1 VQPNDPF
8 TLPGTWRGP
17 PPRYSTYRDVM
28 TTSQAGF
35 DALARLD
42 LLGLDD
48 ALSGEDRLLRDTVRR
63 FAAEQLRPNIARW
76 FEDGTLPARELALEF
91 GKLGVLGMH
100 LDGYECPGASAT
112 QYGLACTE
120 IEAVDS
126 GLRSLVSV
134 QGSLA
139 MYAIHAYGSEEQKQR
154 WLPPMSRGEAI
165 GCFGL
170 TEPDAGSDPGSMR
183 SYAKRDGDDWILH
196 GSKMWI
202 TNGSISDVAVVWART
217 DDGVRGFLVER
228 GMPGYTTSDVH
239 HKISLRASI
248 TSELSFDEVRLPASA
263 QLPEAAGLRAPLGCL
278 TEARYGIICGVVGAA
293 RDALASALSY
303 STSRVQFGK
312 PISGFQLT
320 QRKLAELA
328 VSVSNM
334 QLVARRLGELK
345 DAGTIKPYQISYG
358 KFANVQ
364 AALEVCREAR
374 SILGGS
380 GITTEYSPLRH
391 AVNLETVYTYEGTHE
406 VHTLVLG
413 EQLTGTSAYR

>member
-1 VQPNDPF
+1 MA
-8 TLPGTWRGP
+8 G
-17 PPRYSTYRDVM
+17 M
-28 TTSQAGF
+28 TTPAPADF

-48 ALSGEDRLLRDTVRR
+48 TLNGEDRLLRDTIRQ
-63 FAAEQLRPNIARW
+63 FATEQLRPHIAEW
-76 FEDGTLPARELALEF
+76 FEAGTLPARELALEF

-100 LDGYECPGASAT
+100 LDGYDCAGAKAS
-112 QYGLACTE
+112 QYGLACAE

-139 MYAIHAYGSEEQKQR
+139 MYAIYAYGSEEQKQR

-183 SYAKRDGDDWILH
+183 TYARRDGSGENADWILH

-217 DDGVRGFLVER
+217 DEGVSGFLVEK
-228 GMPGYTTSDVH
+228 GTPGFTASDVH

-263 QLPEAAGLRAPLGCL
+263 QLPQAKGLRAPLGCL
-278 TEARYGIICGVVGAA
+278 TEARFGIVCGVVGSA
-293 RDALASALSY
+293 RDALASALNY
-303 STSRVQFGK
+303 ANSRVQFDK
-312 PISGFQLT
+312 PISSFQLT
-320 QRKLAELA
+320 QRKLAEMA
-328 VSVSNM
+328 VTVSNM

-345 DAGTIKPYQISYG
+345 DAGQIQPHQISYG
-358 KFANVQ
+358 KFNNVSS
-364 AALEVCREAR
+364 ALQVCREAR

-413 EQLTGTSAYR
+413 QQLTGISAYR

>member
-1 VQPNDPF
+1 
-8 TLPGTWRGP
+8 
-17 PPRYSTYRDVM
+17 M
-28 TTSQAGF
+28 TTSPQPDF
-35 DALARLD
+35 DGLARLD
-42 LLGLDD
+42 LLNLDD
-48 ALSGEDRLLRDTVRR
+48 TLSGEDRLLRDTIRR
-63 FAAEQLRPNIARW
+63 FAADQLQPNIAEW
-76 FEDGTLPARELALEF
+76 FEAGTLPARDLALEF

-100 LDGYECPGASAT
+100 LEGYECPGAKAS
-112 QYGLACTE
+112 QYALACTE

-139 MYAIHAYGSEEQKQR
+139 MFAIHRYGSEQQKQQ
-154 WLPPMSRGEAI
+154 WLPRMARGEAI

-183 SYAKRDGDDWILH
+183 THARRDGADWILH

-217 DDGVRGFLVER
+217 DEGVRGFLVDK
-228 GMPGYTTSDVH
+228 GTPGFTATDVH

-278 TEARYGIICGVVGAA
+278 TEARFGIVAGVVGAA
-293 RDALASALSY
+293 RDALASALNY
-303 STSRVQFGK
+303 ANSRVQFGR
-312 PISGFQLT
+312 PISSFQLT

-328 VSVSNM
+328 VSVQNM

-345 DAGTIKPYQISYG
+345 DQGKIQPHQISYG
-358 KFANVQ
+358 KFANGR
-364 AALEVCREAR
+364 AALEVAREAR

-413 EQLTGTSAYR
+413 EQLTGFASYR

>member
-1 VQPNDPF
+1 
-8 TLPGTWRGP
+8 
-17 PPRYSTYRDVM
+17 M
-28 TTSQAGF
+28 TTSGAADF

-48 ALSGEDRLLRDTVRR
+48 SLDGEDRLLRDTIRR
-63 FAAEQLRPNIARW
+63 FATEQLRPHIGEW
-76 FEDGTLPARELALEF
+76 FEAGTLPARDLALEF

-100 LDGYECPGASAT
+100 LDGYECPGAKAS
-112 QYGLACTE
+112 QYGLACAE

-139 MYAIHAYGSEEQKQR
+139 MYAIHAYGTDEQKQR
-154 WLPPMSRGEAI
+154 WLPAMSRGEAI

-183 SYAKRDGDDWILH
+183 TYARRDGADWILH

-202 TNGSISDVAVVWART
+202 TNGSISDVAVVWAKT
-217 DDGVRGFLVER
+217 EEGVRGFLVEK
-228 GMPGYTTSDVH
+228 GTPGFTASDVH

-248 TSELSFDEVRLPASA
+248 TSELSLDEVRLPDSA
-263 QLPEAAGLRAPLGCL
+263 QLPLAHGLRAPLGCL
-278 TEARYGIICGVVGAA
+278 TEARFGIICGAVGAA
-293 RDALASALSY
+293 RDALARALNY
-303 STSRVQFGK
+303 ANSRVQFGR
-312 PISGFQLT
+312 PISSFQLT

-328 VSVSNM
+328 VSVQNM

-345 DAGTIKPYQISYG
+345 DAGQIQPHQISYG
-358 KFANVQ
+358 KFTNVSV
-364 AALEVCREAR
+364 ALQVCREAR

-413 EQLTGTSAYR
+413 QQLTGIASYR